1 MLKYFHFARIA
12 FVDYTNNRLR
22 MSTRFLVYILLAW
35 VMIAMWRVIYASGHG
50 PQGISLID
58 MGWYNGIVQMMF
70 FLSPRL
76 FVVIDEDVR
85 SGNIGYFLNRPIPYL
100 WMRLSEGLGALGVH
114 ILIFFTFGVAFLY
127 FYLGGW
133 PSHGIA
139 SVASA
144 LILLIG
150 GSILHLLFQVG
161 CGLSTFWTNDAI
173 FIYNA
178 YMKILL
184 LLGGIYLPISLYP
197 SFMPKEFIQMLPFA
211 NMVGAPSEILI
222 GMRSFWEILGSQC
235 IWAVI
240 LFMGLNFLYSV
251 CLRKVEVHGG

>member
-1 MLKYFHFARIA
+1 MMKYFHFARMA

-22 MSTRFLVYILLAW
+22 MLTRFMVYMLLAW
-35 VMIAMWRVIYASGHG
+35 VMIAMWKVIYASGYG
-50 PQGISLID
+50 PSGITLLD

-100 WMRLSEGLGALGVH
+100 WMRLSEGVGSLCVH
-114 ILIFFTFGVAFLY
+114 LMVFFTFGTAFLY
-127 FYLGGW
+127 AYLGAW
-133 PSHGIA
+133 PSMGVEPVIA
-139 SVASA
+139 A
-144 LILLIG
+144 LTLLIG
-150 GSILHLLFQVG
+150 GSIIHLLFQIC

-178 YMKILL
+178 YMKVVL

-197 SFMPKEFIQMLPFA
+197 EFMPVGLIEFLPFSA
-211 NMVGAPSEILI
+211 MVGAPSALLI
-222 GMRSFWEILGSQC
+222 GIGSFWGILGLQ
-235 IWAVI
+235 IFWGVAI
-240 LFMGLNFLYSV
+240 MLFLHFFYAV